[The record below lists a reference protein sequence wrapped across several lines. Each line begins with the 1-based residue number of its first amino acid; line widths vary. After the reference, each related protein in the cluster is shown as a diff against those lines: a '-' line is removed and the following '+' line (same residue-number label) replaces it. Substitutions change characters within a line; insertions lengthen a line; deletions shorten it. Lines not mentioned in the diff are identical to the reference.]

1 MLSVI
6 HRFPGSSNT
15 PVTFIL
21 SVHLCE
27 WKNIFFKN
35 NNISRSYHCH
45 TAEKPLLHMLKIL
58 NRSVLNVFLS
68 RVLQQQFVPAVLKL
82 PPICKDPKI
91 ASQLCVPAGIS
102 LRDSVRSACGMQRQA
117 LRLWLDAYHY
127 HILLLADG
135 MTFTLSAW
143 DAIAGRGGSDGTF
156 PDAFFTPLGSLSRPR
171 AKKSHF

>member
-1 MLSVI
+1 
-6 HRFPGSSNT
+6 
-15 PVTFIL
+15 
-21 SVHLCE
+21 
-27 WKNIFFKN
+27 
-35 NNISRSYHCH
+35 
-45 TAEKPLLHMLKIL
+45 MLKIL

-156 PDAFFTPLGSLSRPR
+156 PDAFFTPLGSFSRPR
-171 AKKSHF
+171 AKKSHFQWVSAAAPHHECWEEKQTKFKLLMLTADMGHFFWQL